1 MSSDSGH
8 LISRASNVIAY
19 KQLGDGERV
28 FADAAYLIIEAAA
41 SNVSNGEC
49 DVSIGPKESMS
60 YTRSVR
66 GFTVP
71 LLTQGTF
78 DVSRLASALGSRSKG
93 TLSAILITG
102 VQHIRYIAPADF
114 APGGK
119 LSLLQAFQ
127 VVLAVV
133 LSAGIA
139 YSPLVSVAIR
149 SLPNF

>member
-19 KQLGDGERV
+19 TQLGDGERTI
-28 FADAAYLIIEAAA
+28 ADAAYLIIEAAA
-41 SNVSNGEC
+41 ASVSGGEC
-49 DVSIGPKESMS
+49 DVAVGPKESMNF
-60 YTRSVR
+60 TRSVR

-78 DVSRLASALGSRSKG
+78 DVSRLAGALGSRSKG
-93 TLSAILITG
+93 TLSAILVNG
-102 VQHIRYIAPADF
+102 AQHIRYIPPADF
-114 APGGK
+114 SPGGK
-119 LSLLQAFQ
+119 LSLVQALQ
-127 VVLAVV
+127 VVFAVV

-139 YSPLVSVAIR
+139 YSPLVSLAIR